1 MFRSPHLLML
11 SPIERRVILS
21 EIRDRHK
28 PPHDLKFGVKIA
40 RVMVCEP
47 RFVQTHLNDPPM
59 TLYF

>member
-1 MFRSPHLLML
+1 ML
-11 SPIERRVILS
+11 SPMETRVILP